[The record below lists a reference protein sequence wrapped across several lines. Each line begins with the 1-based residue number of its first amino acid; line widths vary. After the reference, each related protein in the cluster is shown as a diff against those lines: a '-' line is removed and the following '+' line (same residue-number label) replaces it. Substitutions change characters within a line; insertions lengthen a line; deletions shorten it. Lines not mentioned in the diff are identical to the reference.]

1 MSMATRQSLIQLVRY
16 GALGVLTNAAG
27 YMLYLGITYLGLG
40 AKVAMTIL
48 YCVGVC
54 ISFVGN
60 RNWVFSSHGRMLGT
74 SMRYLVVYA
83 VGYAVNFSILTAFVD
98 HLGYPHAYV
107 QAASIMIVALF
118 LFAAFKLFVFPHTD
132 TMNGNV
138 G

>member
-1 MSMATRQSLIQLVRY
+1 MATRQSLIQLVRY
-16 GALGVLTNAAG
+16 GALGVLTNTAG
-27 YMLYLGITYLGLG
+27 YVLYLGITYLGLG

-54 ISFVGN
+54 ISFIGN
-60 RNWVFSSHGRMLGT
+60 RNLVFSSHGRMLGAG
-74 SMRYLVVYA
+74 MRYLVVYA
-83 VGYAVNFSILTAFVD
+83 VGYAVNYLILTAFVD
-98 HLGYPHAYV
+98 RLGYPHAYV
-107 QAASIMIVALF
+107 QAASIVIVALF